1 MQEAEEERMG
11 RMEMEQRVQ
20 KLSLHL
26 EKLQSQVNQGD
37 YRIKNFDHVR
47 R

>member
-1 MQEAEEERMG
+1 MG

-20 KLSLHL
+20 KLSLQL
-26 EKLQSQVNQGD
+26 EKLQSQVHQGD
-37 YRIKNFDHVR
+37 YRISNFDHVR